1 MSSISVFI
9 ETGSKKT
16 FAGALDWPGWCR
28 SGRDE
33 DAALQALLDYA
44 PRYAQAMHAQG
55 LEFQVPSRVS
65 AFVVAERHTG
75 SATTDFGVPGALLE
89 ADQAPFDHAAL
100 ERARAILQACW
111 QAFDRASQQA
121 AGRELRKGPR
131 GGGRDLDKMT
141 AHVLETDAAYLGSL
155 GWKHKPP
162 SGESPAE
169 ALTRTRQAILQALQ
183 AATEGALPAQGP
195 RGGKRWPARY
205 FVGRAAWHVL
215 DHAWEIEDR
224 IA

>member
-16 FAGALDWPGWCR
+16 FAGTLDWPGWCR

-33 DAALQALLDYA
+33 AAALQALLAYG
-44 PRYAQAMHAQG
+44 PRYAQALQSQG
-55 LEFQVPSRVS
+55 LAFLAPAALS
-65 AFVVAERHTG
+65 AFEIAERHAGNT
-75 SATTDFGVPGALLE
+75 TTDFGAPDALLE
-89 ADQAPFDHAAL
+89 ADRAPFDHAAM
-100 ERARAILQACW
+100 ERSQAILQACW
-111 QAFDRASQQA
+111 QAFDRAVQQA
-121 AGRELRKGPR
+121 AGRALRAALR

-141 AHVLETDAAYLGSL
+141 GHVLEADLAYLGSL
-155 GWKHKPP
+155 GWKHKLASSETPD
-162 SGESPAE
+162 E
-169 ALTRTRQAILQALQ
+169 ALNRMRQATLQALQ
-183 AATEGALPAQGP
+183 AAAEGAIPAQGP

-205 FVGRAAWHVL
+205 FVRRAAWHVL